1 MVQKE
6 SKSGNTFAYSQKKL
20 QDDQDNQDRQDGP
33 SPLYLVGYVIN
44 IYHRDHREHRGVVFS
59 QKPFLCALCDLCGR
73 Y

>member
-6 SKSGNTFAYSQKKL
+6 SKSGNTFVYSQKKL

-33 SPLYLVGYVIN
+33 SSPYLVGYVIN
-44 IYHRDHREHRGVVFS
+44 IHHRDHREHRGVVLE
-59 QKPFLCALCDLCGR
+59 KKLLLCALCDLCGG

>member
-20 QDDQDNQDRQDGP
+20 QDNQDRQDGP
-33 SPLYLVGYVIN
+33 SSPYLVGYVIN
-44 IYHRDHREHRGVVFS
+44 IYHRDHREHRGVVFEK
-59 QKPFLCALCDLCGR
+59 KPLLCALCDLCGR